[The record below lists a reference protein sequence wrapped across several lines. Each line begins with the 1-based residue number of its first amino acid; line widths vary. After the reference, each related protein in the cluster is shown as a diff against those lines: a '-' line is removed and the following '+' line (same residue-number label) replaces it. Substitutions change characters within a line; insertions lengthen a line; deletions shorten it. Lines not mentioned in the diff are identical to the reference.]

1 MTAKCAKKTQRILKY
16 VNMVV
21 EVGETISS
29 KTILHRMN
37 AATDLPTKRG
47 TVPAYYI
54 PVSPTSLGMRL
65 RIAKNFEKL
74 PKTQG
79 DKTHYIW
86 RRVE

>member
-21 EVGETISS
+21 EVGEIVSS

-37 AATDLPTKRG
+37 VANDLPTKRG
-47 TVPAYYI
+47 TVPSYYVPI
-54 PVSPTSLGMRL
+54 SPTSLGMRL
-65 RIAKNFEKL
+65 RIAKNFEKV
-74 PKTQG
+74 PKTKN
-79 DKTHYIW
+79 DRTHHIW